1 MLEAVQYLEK
11 NVANKALFVQLV
23 AQLQKDF
30 QMAVQLEVFL
40 NIGSAEDLV
49 AELERQL
56 LRLVETDASKFSS
69 LLYRIDVS
77 EAAID
82 ELQLRGLNLEEYL
95 WELTFII
102 LKREWQKVCFRNK
115 L

>member
-1 MLEAVQYLEK
+1 MLEAVRYLEK
-11 NVANKALFVQLV
+11 NVASEALFVQLIS
-23 AQLQKDF
+23 QLQKDF
-30 QMAVQLEVFL
+30 QMAAQLEVFCH
-40 NIGSAEDLV
+40 IHSAQELVSDLQ
-49 AELERQL
+49 RQL

-77 EAAID
+77 EAALD
-82 ELQLRGLNLEEYL
+82 DLQLRGLNLEEYL
-95 WELTFII
+95 LELTFII